1 MKNKFIKIIL
11 IIVLSLSSFS
21 IILADEFIFEV
32 SELEVTDNGNI
43 YKGINKGKITTATK
57 TEITSDNFRYLKKI
71 NELYA
76 YGDAQILDFQNELK
90 INAEEIFYLKNEEII
105 YTIGKTLIKI
115 SDKYN
120 IEGSDIKLLRNKMI
134 LYY

>member
-71 NELYA
+71 YFITWFN
-76 YGDAQILDFQNELK
+76 
-90 INAEEIFYLKNEEII
+90 
-105 YTIGKTLIKI
+105 
-115 SDKYN
+115 
-120 IEGSDIKLLRNKMI
+120 
-134 LYY
+134 